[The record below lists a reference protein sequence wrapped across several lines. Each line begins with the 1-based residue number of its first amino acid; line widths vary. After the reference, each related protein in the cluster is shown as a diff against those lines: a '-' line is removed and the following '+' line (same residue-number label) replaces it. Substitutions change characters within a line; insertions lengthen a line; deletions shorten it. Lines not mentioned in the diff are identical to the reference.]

1 MKMQS
6 LLLCGALAFGAVL
19 SQPAIAQT
27 VFQVQTQ
34 DLTYDD
40 YMSLGYNAYEEGRYY
55 EATQY
60 FRYALYL
67 VPNDQA
73 AITAYW
79 NAYDLMGQDT
89 SASNFDTLMNQGY
102 DATDAGDY
110 EVAITYFEQALAIR
124 PGDPY
129 ASQALRNVQTYLN
142 YGDGV
147 VEDPVLTSDF
157 SESGETLSLYTY
169 ESAYDR
175 YMRLGYGALQV
186 EDFQAAIS
194 YFRSALYERPNDRT
208 ATIAYWNAVDGSRD
222 GEAGL
227 GSETTESAYDRYMRL
242 GYDATQRRNY
252 EAAIQ
257 FFQEALVLRPDR
269 ERYDLH
275 EPLVLD
281 IQVSPGPLAW
291 IRHSRF
297 RACKRFLCGPGLT
310 QNVAEP

>member
-1 MKMQS
+1 M
-6 LLLCGALAFGAVL
+6 
-19 SQPAIAQT
+19 
-27 VFQVQTQ
+27 
-34 DLTYDD
+34 
-40 YMSLGYNAYEEGRYY
+40 
-55 EATQY
+55 
-60 FRYALYL
+60 
-67 VPNDQA
+67 
-73 AITAYW
+73 
-79 NAYDLMGQDT
+79 
-89 SASNFDTLMNQGY
+89 
-102 DATDAGDY
+102 
-110 EVAITYFEQALAIR
+110 
-124 PGDPY
+124 
-129 ASQALRNVQTYLN
+129 RNVQTYLN

-147 VEDPVLTSDF
+147 VEDPVLTPDF

-257 FFQEALVLRPDR
+257 FFQEALVLRPGDYYAT
-269 ERYDLH
+269 EAI
-275 EPLVLD
+275 E
-281 IQVSPGPLAW
+281 
-291 IRHSRF
+291 
-297 RACKRFLCGPGLT
+297 
-310 QNVAEP
+310 NVRSYMNP